1 MQDET
6 FGVTNHSFVT
16 LRSVSLNDKGSH
28 ATSVRHHEK
37 ASFYFIKISL
47 FVISSDCWNPERLCH
62 SNKKMGIHYLLA
74 ISTKV
79 GIQKAKKKYGF
90 PIDTLG
96 NDGCVAF
103 GDDEIPLDFQII
115 GFRNYR
121 ETWQINS
128 INIIKNNI

>member
-1 MQDET
+1 
-6 FGVTNHSFVT
+6 
-16 LRSVSLNDKGSH
+16 
-28 ATSVRHHEK
+28 
-37 ASFYFIKISL
+37 
-47 FVISSDCWNPERLCH
+47 
-62 SNKKMGIHYLLA
+62 MGIHYLLA